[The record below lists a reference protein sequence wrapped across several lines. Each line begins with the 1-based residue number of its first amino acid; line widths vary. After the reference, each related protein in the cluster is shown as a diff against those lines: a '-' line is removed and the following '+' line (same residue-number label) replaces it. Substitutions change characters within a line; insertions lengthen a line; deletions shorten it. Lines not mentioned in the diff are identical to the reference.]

1 MIGWLNDINR
11 LVSKDK
17 REPRVIPA
25 ENTHTLS
32 PSSIRKVN
40 AQPARVESS
49 ARETILFSFSCSKGR
64 KEWLAMFLE
73 TLQIVAERTLL
84 AMWGG
89 GDTGGVGIRLDED
102 APVAAPSAAHSLLK
116 MSPAV
121 MAVQLLVGIY

>member
-49 ARETILFSFSCSKGR
+49 ARETILFSFSCSK
-64 KEWLAMFLE
+64 KEKGGLLRFLKHCKS
-73 TLQIVAERTLL
+73 LQIVLCWQC
-84 AMWGG
+84 WGG
-89 GDTGGVGIRLDED
+89 GGG
-102 APVAAPSAAHSLLK
+102 AHPSGSGCIGGCATCGKPS
-116 MSPAV
+116 
-121 MAVQLLVGIY
+121 